1 MSCLVVGL
9 VRVIGS
15 LLVLGRIRVRGFRVF
30 CEFVGLESVGFE
42 SVGFEFVSYESGC
55 KVVSF
60 ESGCQVDHRR
70 VRCCGIGSD

>member
-1 MSCLVVGL
+1 MSGLVVGL

-15 LLVLGRIRVRGFRVF
+15 FQVLGLIRVRGFRVF
-30 CEFVGLESVGFE
+30 CEFVGFE
-42 SVGFEFVSYESGC
+42 SVSSESGC
-55 KVVSF
+55 QVVSF